1 MEICMPLPQG
11 TTIAVVDGTKFD
23 LYLNAGTETEPQLN
37 ALPTPE
43 LELTNFSAG
52 VRLNDAG
59 ARHTARTG
67 DGSNDGVDESA
78 HAIAAADWLNH
89 QVLQHKIDKL
99 IVIADPR
106 TLGEMRKRYHKQLQ
120 AVLLTEL
127 AKTLTG
133 RPAADIVNA
142 LKD

>member
-1 MEICMPLPQG
+1 MLLPHG
-11 TTIAVVDGTKFD
+11 TVFAVVDGTNFE
-23 LYLNAGTETEPQLN
+23 LYRNAGIEAEPRLE

-52 VRLNDAG
+52 ARINDANS
-59 ARHTARTG
+59 RHAARTG

-78 HAIAAADWLNH
+78 HAIAVADWLNH

-99 IVIADPR
+99 VVVADPR
-106 TLGEMRKRYHKQLQ
+106 SLGEMRKRYHKQLKE
-120 AVLLTEL
+120 VLCAEL
-127 AKTLTG
+127 AKTMTG
-133 RPAADIVNA
+133 RPNEIINA